1 MELLDA
7 IEELEQPISAGP
19 GQCAAPQQDLD
30 FVEWQVL
37 FVQQKLRELWLRKRG
52 IGAEIPRIPFYWVF
66 SKLLRL
72 VEEYPD
78 GLTEAVVVTELAKSL
93 KQKEAGN
100 AEQEVGTPM
109 KKKRKIRD
117 EEDMGDLLAE
127 GEQEALQARVTGYG
141 NHRLTIEM
149 ENAKDV
155 MAHMY
160 LHQRFRSC
168 VDFLHSNLQYDPSSV
183 AMFPFQ
189 PAREIAFTNAKLLE
203 RKEVGIATTAER
215 DRVRF
220 TLLPTAFLTARLDE
234 ARPLDRRL
242 LADCINLSQVD
253 QLVGGTQDPTVIQ
266 QLMPK
271 AKVLDIGAIR
281 PCQTPLYVHRQV
293 ILLGEVDQTRVP
305 AGATPNTQR
314 MTQGLHLMVLW
325 DDQVA
330 LSRLFRVGDTL
341 SIFHPFVHVCGQHD
355 AEILHILNEY
365 SSQQRLV
372 YYFEYGSAT
381 VLFCKP
387 CRVDTVK
394 TATPALGQGHN
405 EMERPFAR
413 LEEIKPGWN
422 NFSLYAHVR
431 GIKVSHG
438 IPLLA
443 AFFYAYYDPK
453 TNQPSDTNAK
463 LQPPPPLDRSIVS
476 KYYLVVMLQVY
487 IASSKRLLTIE
498 ITGENALAALRLL
511 PGQSVFLD
519 GLVAMDIQSK
529 PVRRFRERAFM
540 PPASATISAPVDFAF
555 PTKAY
560 SSSSSSGVVVLCSDW
575 GSIFGK
581 QSLFSNSS
589 KLTVVNTT
597 SGLLN
602 TALDRSATLH
612 SVATHRLAMVEM
624 TVADAGWLIPSDGHR
639 MSRCTI
645 DTTCEKGHSTTCAH
659 KSCFRPLEM
668 MVRNQATPGPPK
680 WKCSFCQEVFF
691 GLEDTVQTY
700 RDLAVTFEN
709 GRSQTSPLLVLCQ
722 GDTVESLLGLPADD
736 YVQLPLAEKRRRL
749 ERVVGNAFRLVL
761 SRCEP
766 RHVSIASVSSQRLEN
781 TVSIHLRMD
790 MVQLVDTFTA
800 AHHLLASL
808 QQRL

>member
-168 VDFLHSNLQYDPSSV
+168 VDFLHSNLQYDPSSHV
-183 AMFPFQ
+183 PFPASTGDCVHQ
-189 PAREIAFTNAKLLE
+189 CKA
-203 RKEVGIATTAER
+203 VGE
-215 DRVRF
+215 
-220 TLLPTAFLTARLDE
+220 E
-234 ARPLDRRL
+234 GARPLDRRL